1 LEQRGIAQIGDGAL
15 CVFPDGFKNREGAP
29 LPVIVR
35 KSDGGFGYAATDLAA
50 LRYRAQQLHG
60 TRILYVV
67 GSPQAQHFAM
77 VFAVARMAGYVPESV
92 RTEHV
97 GFGSIL
103 GHDRKMMKTRSG
115 ETLRLIEL
123 LDEGRERALAELE
136 KREVALT
143 PEAKLM
149 LAQSLS
155 LAAIKYA
162 DLSSDRIKDYV
173 FDWDRMLAPEG
184 NTGPYL
190 QYAQARR
197 RSLLRKLAAGEVVDG
212 NAIRIQHD
220 RERALA
226 LLLTG
231 FGEAVESVVVAL
243 EPHKLCSFLY
253 ELASAFA
260 SFWVE
265 CPVLKDDVPAD
276 VRASRIALT
285 DLTGRVLVQGMSL
298 LGVDAPE
305 RM

>member
-1 LEQRGIAQIGDGAL
+1 
-15 CVFPDGFKNREGAP
+15 
-29 LPVIVR
+29 
-35 KSDGGFGYAATDLAA
+35 
-50 LRYRAQQLHG
+50 
-60 TRILYVV
+60 
-67 GSPQAQHFAM
+67 
-77 VFAVARMAGYVPESV
+77 MAGYVGEGV

-103 GHDRKMMKTRSG
+103 GSDRKMMKTRSG

-123 LDEGRERALAELE
+123 LDEGRERALAELDE
-136 KREVALT
+136 RGVELAA
-143 PEAKLM
+143 EAKAE
-149 LAQSLS
+149 LADSLS

-197 RSLLRKLAAGEVVDG
+197 RSLLRKLAAGETVEPA
-212 NAIRIQHD
+212 AIRIQHE

-226 LLLTG
+226 LLVTG
-231 FGEAVESVVVAL
+231 FGEAVDAVAATL

-276 VRASRIALT
+276 VRASRVALT

-298 LGVDAPE
+298 LGIQAPE